1 MSVHAS
7 TQRTAFVSSIALY
20 FWIKIEQRH
29 ILDVDSFWLRHAW
42 ITIFIEGERSGVKC
56 LLSTIDFH
64 RYHGAVVM
72 SIERYNVRAGVE
84 IHLVSCSY
92 RRTIVKLDCENHFK
106 ISRGMLLSYLP

>member
-1 MSVHAS
+1 
-7 TQRTAFVSSIALY
+7 
-20 FWIKIEQRH
+20 
-29 ILDVDSFWLRHAW
+29 
-42 ITIFIEGERSGVKC
+42 
-56 LLSTIDFH
+56 
-64 RYHGAVVM
+64 M